1 MSIWI
6 KICGT
11 TSLEDARSAADAG
24 ADALGFIFAPSPRRI
39 SPRDAA
45 RITSELPAAME
56 KIGVFVNQSRELI
69 VDTLERAGLT
79 GVQLHGDEDVRFA
92 RELKNGARHGKQ
104 LRVIKTISLSDG
116 SLDKSI
122 AFEDGAEEVFDSLL
136 LDSGNSEKRGGTGK
150 RFDWQSAAPMV
161 RLVAR
166 KFKIVVAGGLS
177 AGSVTEAVKLLDP
190 WGVDVVSGVEK
201 EPGRKDPGKIREFI
215 AAVREA
221 ELHAAGQK
229 QK

>member
-1 MSIWI
+1 MSVWI

-45 RITSELPAAME
+45 RIIGELPETIE
-56 KIGVFVNQSRELI
+56 KVGVFVNQSLELI
-69 VDTLERAGLT
+69 LDTVERAGLT
-79 GVQLHGDEDVRFA
+79 GVQLHGDEDAAFA
-92 RELKNGARHGKQ
+92 RALKKAGREKP
-104 LRVIKTISLSDG
+104 LRVIKTVSLSNG

-122 AFEDGAEEVFDSLL
+122 AFEDGVKEAFDTLL
-136 LDSGNSEKRGGTGK
+136 LDSGSSTKRGGTGK

-177 AGSVTEAVKLLDP
+177 PTSVIEAVRLLDP
-190 WGVDVVSGVEK
+190 WGVDVASGVEK
-201 EPGRKDPGKIREFI
+201 EPGRKDPAKVREFI
-215 AAVREA
+215 VAVREA